1 MDPCAGFL
9 VNDRPANSPLTLA
22 FSVSCVFSVL
32 KVFPRGLL
40 QHKEHREYEETLQ
53 LQKDSN

>member
-9 VNDRPANSPLTLA
+9 VNDRPANSPITLA
-22 FSVSCVFSVL
+22 FSLSCVFSVL

-40 QHKEHREYEETLQ
+40 QRNKSFQHKEHREYKETL
-53 LQKDSN
+53 